1 MNRPPWIIIAVVLVA
16 GFVQPAY
23 LCCQNDPSKKPE
35 TGNVYRLGSEGVT
48 PPRAIHTVD
57 PTYDDASRKAK
68 IRGTVVLTI
77 IVTPEGNPKSI
88 RIAKSLSPS
97 LDQRALEAV
106 AQWKFRSRNQRRQAG
121 CDPGR
126 YPSDL

>member
-23 LCCQNDPSKKPE
+23 PCCQNDPSKKPE
-35 TGNVYRLGSEGVT
+35 TGNVYRLRSEGVT

-68 IRGTVVLTI
+68 IRGTVILTI

-97 LDQRALEAV
+97 LDQRAMEAV
-106 AQWKFRSRNQRRQAG
+106 SPGEVPPPNTRQAR
-121 CDPGR
+121 C
-126 YPSDL
+126 